1 MSTNTDQLYIGVD
14 GGGSKTRAI
23 ILNSRGE
30 ILGTGL
36 SGTGNPIADPQT
48 ALDSI
53 AESANLALADANLGD
68 VKLSDIVAGLG
79 LAGVNFQV
87 GRDVILN
94 WDSPFKALH
103 LTTDLHVASLG
114 AHNGQDGA
122 VMIMGTGSIGIDVK
136 GDDHFIL
143 GGHGFLQGDKGSGA
157 WFGLQAVRESLMA
170 ADGLAKDTVMLPMLL
185 ELVGAE
191 HHLELMEKMA
201 KKPAKEFA
209 KLARVVF
216 EAAKKNDE
224 VALEIIRDGARY
236 LSDLALRLLERKPK
250 RFALV
255 GGLAPII
262 LPYMD
267 KAVQD
272 MVEPRLNEPEVG
284 AFFFAKTCEAQ

>member
-1 MSTNTDQLYIGVD
+1 MSTNTGQLYIGVD

-23 ILNSRGE
+23 ILNSGGE

-53 AESANLALADANLGD
+53 EESARLALRDANLEG
-68 VKLSDIVAGLG
+68 VELSDIVAGLG

-94 WDSPFKALH
+94 WNNPFKSLH

-114 AHNGQDGA
+114 AHDGEDGA

-170 ADGLAKDTVMLPMLL
+170 ADGLAKPTAMLAMLL
-185 ELVGAE
+185 DLVGVE
-191 HHLELMEKMA
+191 HHLELMETMA

-216 EAAKKNDE
+216 EAAKLNDE
-224 VALEIIRDGARY
+224 VALSIISDGARY
-236 LSDLALRLLERKPK
+236 LSDLALRLLERKPQ

-255 GGLAPII
+255 GGLAPVV

-267 KAVQD
+267 QEVQD
-272 MVEPRLNEPEVG
+272 MVAPRLNEPEFG
-284 AFFFAKTCEAQ
+284 AFLFAKANEE